1 VLARLQPFG
10 LDASS
15 GVERSPGDKDLQ
27 RVADLVKAMG
37 ATG

>member
-1 VLARLQPFG
+1 
-10 LDASS
+10 
-15 GVERSPGDKDLQ
+15 VERSPGDKDLQ